1 MCPTEPIPKKKI
13 ILFFC
18 GNQNR
23 CILHSKAVKQKT
35 EREENALGREP
46 INDSLNSA
54 AKTILLC
61 KKTGELS
68 HSKTFRKYT
77 SVGI

>member
-1 MCPTEPIPKKKI
+1 MEIKR
-13 ILFFC
+13 LY
-18 GNQNR
+18 R